1 MRSPQIGSR
10 DWLAWL
16 FCHWMTL
23 PLYDLMLGE
32 IGDLIV
38 EIILQYEIAD
48 LVLENN
54 VQMILSCNFRSFV
67 GPDH

>member
-1 MRSPQIGSR
+1 
-10 DWLAWL
+10 
-16 FCHWMTL
+16 MTL